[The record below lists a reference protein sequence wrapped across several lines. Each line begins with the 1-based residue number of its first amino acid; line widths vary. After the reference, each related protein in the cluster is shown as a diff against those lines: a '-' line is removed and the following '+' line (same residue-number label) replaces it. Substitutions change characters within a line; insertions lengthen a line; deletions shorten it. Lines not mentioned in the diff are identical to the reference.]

1 MFYNFSLRT
10 QNTHLQS
17 INLSL
22 SCLGKVI
29 QALSADKPGHVPYR
43 ESKLTRLLQVGR
55 GPWLDVI
62 ARVVTSCRVLHLLL
76 FFPGLPGRQRSH
88 DDDRQHLALGHQLR
102 GDAEHA
108 EVRAHDQVR
117 QQQADHERGERP
129 QGPADQGA
137 AEWDQEPS
145 PPPRLPQA
153 RQWLIWLPHS
163 TLWYNA

>member
-1 MFYNFSLRT
+1 MSRV
-10 QNTHLQS
+10 S
-17 INLSL
+17 
-22 SCLGKVI
+22 
-29 QALSADKPGHVPYR
+29 
-43 ESKLTRLLQVGR
+43 
-55 GPWLDVI
+55 
-62 ARVVTSCRVLHLLL
+62 RVVTSCRVLHLLL

-137 AEWDQEPS
+137 AE
-145 PPPRLPQA
+145 
-153 RQWLIWLPHS
+153 
-163 TLWYNA
+163 